1 MKSGKAEKLEILQ
14 EPSLTSWKYA
24 STNLFGDDISHYVP
38 IFDTPIESLYI
49 RIIFPPPSAGPAMP
63 SYDHLDPLLKEVLIV
78 CEATGRHVLSHLM
91 RAHARPRRSQTER
104 T

>member
-63 SYDHLDPLLKEVLIV
+63 SYAQLCP
-78 CEATGRHVLSHLM
+78 S
-91 RAHARPRRSQTER
+91 RPPP
-104 T
+104 